1 MRYLTSIIHHFFII
15 VIIILLTGC
24 ALGPNFKKPQVETPA
39 EYRNIDS
46 LIIDTSR
53 VDTLVNL
60 KWWELFREPVL
71 DSLVKYA
78 LENNKDLL
86 IAASRI
92 EEARALYGFTKADI
106 YPRLDLQAGASRGN
120 FPGGLIQ
127 TETEENN
134 FFISPILSWE
144 IDFWGKYRR
153 ANEAAKSEMLA
164 SLYSYHT
171 IQLGL
176 ISEVVSTY
184 FSLLDYHRRLD
195 ISRQTLESR
204 LKSLDI
210 IQKRFDKGI
219 IPEIDLNQAQIQK
232 EIAESSIPV
241 YERLI
246 SVTENALS
254 ILLGNLPTNIIQGK
268 NLNDYEIPPEIPAGL
283 PSSLLERRPDIVQAQ
298 YQLKA
303 QNARIGVATAQ
314 LLPSISLT
322 GLFGATSNEL
332 STLLEGD
339 PAWSIGGTLFGP
351 LFNFNKNRRRIDI
364 EQERTR
370 QALLIYENTV
380 LLAFR
385 EVEDALIQLATYKKQ
400 LTSVERKYRAAAN
413 AEKLSTN
420 RYDKGVTSY
429 LEVLETQRQ
438 LFSVQLELSELTQQ
452 YFNSYVKLYKALG
465 GGWLATN
472 ETNKK

>member
-1 MRYLTSIIHHFFII
+1 MRGLASIIHHFIII
-15 VIIILLTGC
+15 VIIIFLTGC
-24 ALGPNFKKPQVETPA
+24 TLGPNFKKPQVETPV
-39 EYRNIDS
+39 EYRDTDS
-46 LIIDTSR
+46 LIIDTLR
-53 VDTLVNL
+53 VDTLTNL
-60 KWWELFREPVL
+60 KWWELFGEPVL

-78 LENNKDLL
+78 LQNNKDLL

-171 IQLGL
+171 VQLGL

-184 FSLLDYHRRLD
+184 FFLLDYHRRLD
-195 ISRQTLESR
+195 ISKQTLESR
-204 LKSLDI
+204 LKGLDI

-246 SVTENALS
+246 SLTENALS
-254 ILLGNLPTNIIQGK
+254 ILLGNLPTNISQGK
-268 NLNDYEIPPEIPAGL
+268 DLNDYGIPPEIPAGL
-283 PSSLLERRPDIVQAQ
+283 PSSLLERRPDIIQAQ

-322 GLFGATSNEL
+322 ALFGATSNEL

-351 LFNFNKNRRRIDI
+351 LFSFNKNRRRIDI
-364 EQERTR
+364 EEERTR
-370 QALLIYENTV
+370 QALLNYENTV
-380 LLAFR
+380 LTAFR
-385 EVEDALIQLATYKKQ
+385 EVEDALVQLATYKKQ

-413 AEKLSTN
+413 AEKLSIN

-465 GGWLATN
+465 GGWLAINGTDQ
-472 ETNKK
+472 K

>member
-1 MRYLTSIIHHFFII
+1 MRGLASIIHHFIII
-15 VIIILLTGC
+15 VIIIFLTGC
-24 ALGPNFKKPQVETPA
+24 ALGPNFKKPQVQTPE
-39 EYRNIDS
+39 EYRDTDS
-46 LIIDTSR
+46 LIIDTLR
-53 VDTLVNL
+53 VDTLTNL
-60 KWWELFREPVL
+60 KWWELFGEPVL
-71 DSLVKYA
+71 DSLVKHA
-78 LENNKDLL
+78 LQNNKDLL

-171 IQLGL
+171 VQLGL

-184 FSLLDYHRRLD
+184 FLLLDYHRRLG
-195 ISRQTLESR
+195 ISKQTLESR
-204 LKSLDI
+204 LKGLDI

-246 SVTENALS
+246 SLTENALS
-254 ILLGNLPTNIIQGK
+254 ILLGNLPTNISQGK
-268 NLNDYEIPPEIPAGL
+268 DLNDYGIPPEIPAGL
-283 PSSLLERRPDIVQAQ
+283 PSSLLERRPDIMQAQ

-322 GLFGATSNEL
+322 ALFGATSNEL

-364 EQERTR
+364 EEERTR
-370 QALLIYENTV
+370 QALLNYENTV
-380 LLAFR
+380 LTAFR
-385 EVEDALIQLATYKKQ
+385 EVEDALVQLATYKKQ
-400 LTSVERKYRAAAN
+400 LTSVERKYRAATN

-438 LFSVQLELSELTQQ
+438 LFSVQLELSELTQL

-465 GGWLATN
+465 GGWLAINGTDQ
-472 ETNKK
+472 K

>member
-1 MRYLTSIIHHFFII
+1 MRGLASIIHHFIII
-15 VIIILLTGC
+15 VIIIFLTGC
-24 ALGPNFKKPQVETPA
+24 TLGPNFKKPQVETPV
-39 EYRNIDS
+39 EYRDTDS
-46 LIIDTSR
+46 LIIDTLR
-53 VDTLVNL
+53 VDTLTNL
-60 KWWELFREPVL
+60 KWWELFGEPVL

-78 LENNKDLL
+78 LQNNKDLL

-171 IQLGL
+171 VQLGL

-184 FSLLDYHRRLD
+184 FFLLDYHRRLD
-195 ISRQTLESR
+195 ISKQTLESR
-204 LKSLDI
+204 LKGLDI

-246 SVTENALS
+246 SLTENALS
-254 ILLGNLPTNIIQGK
+254 ILLGNLPTNISQGK
-268 NLNDYEIPPEIPAGL
+268 DLNDYGIPPEIPAGL
-283 PSSLLERRPDIVQAQ
+283 PSSLLERRPDIIQAQ

-322 GLFGATSNEL
+322 ALFGATSNEL

-339 PAWSIGGTLFGP
+339 PAWSIGGTLLGP
-351 LFNFNKNRRRIDI
+351 LFSFNKNRRRIDI
-364 EQERTR
+364 EEERTR
-370 QALLIYENTV
+370 QALLNYENTV
-380 LLAFR
+380 LTAFR
-385 EVEDALIQLATYKKQ
+385 EVEDALVQLATYKKQ

-413 AEKLSTN
+413 AEKLSIN

-465 GGWLATN
+465 GGWLAINGTDQ
-472 ETNKK
+472 K

>member
-24 ALGPNFKKPQVETPA
+24 ALGPNFKKPQVETSA

-78 LENNKDLL
+78 LENNKNLL

-171 IQLGL
+171 VQLGV

-246 SVTENALS
+246 SLTENALS

-268 NLNDYEIPPEIPAGL
+268 NLNDYGIPPEIPAGL
-283 PSSLLERRPDIVQAQ
+283 PSSLLERRPDIMQAQ

-351 LFNFNKNRRRIDI
+351 LFNFNKKRRRIDI

-413 AEKLSTN
+413 ADKLSTN

-472 ETNKK
+472 GTNQK

>member
-1 MRYLTSIIHHFFII
+1 MRGLASIIHHFIII
-15 VIIILLTGC
+15 VIIIFLTGC
-24 ALGPNFKKPQVETPA
+24 ALGPNFKKPQVETPV
-39 EYRNIDS
+39 EYRDTDS
-46 LIIDTSR
+46 LIIDTLR
-53 VDTLVNL
+53 VDTLTNL
-60 KWWELFREPVL
+60 KWWELFGEPVL

-78 LENNKDLL
+78 LQNNKDLL

-171 IQLGL
+171 VQLGL

-184 FSLLDYHRRLD
+184 FFLLDYHRRLD
-195 ISRQTLESR
+195 ISKQTLESR
-204 LKSLDI
+204 LKGLDI

-246 SVTENALS
+246 SLTENALS
-254 ILLGNLPTNIIQGK
+254 ILLGNLPTNISQGK
-268 NLNDYEIPPEIPAGL
+268 DLNDYGIPPEIPAGL
-283 PSSLLERRPDIVQAQ
+283 PSSLLERRPDIIQAQ

-322 GLFGATSNEL
+322 ALFGATSNEL

-351 LFNFNKNRRRIDI
+351 LFSFNKNRRRIDI
-364 EQERTR
+364 EEERTR
-370 QALLIYENTV
+370 QALLNYENTV
-380 LLAFR
+380 LTAFR
-385 EVEDALIQLATYKKQ
+385 EVEDALVQLATYKKQ

-413 AEKLSTN
+413 AEKLSIN

-465 GGWLATN
+465 GGWLAINGTDQ
-472 ETNKK
+472 K